1 MKPGSGTFPVPG
13 VDIGIVD
20 EKGADV
26 EPNNKG
32 YLVIK
37 RPWPGM
43 LMTLW
48 NNDDKYVNT
57 YWNKFKGYYYSGDF
71 ALLDQDNY
79 IWLLGRSD
87 DVLKVAGHRL
97 GTMELES
104 AFVSFDAIAEAAVI
118 SKPDEEKGEAIVA
131 FLVLKAGYKESP
143 EMRTDLVNHIRK
155 TVGPIATPSEIY
167 FTNKLPKTRS
177 GKIMRR
183 LLKSISTNSDII
195 GDTST
200 LEDEAS
206 IEEIKQVYRDFQNIT
221 KR

>member
-1 MKPGSGTFPVPG
+1 
-13 VDIGIVD
+13 
-20 EKGADV
+20 
-26 EPNNKG
+26 
-32 YLVIK
+32 
-37 RPWPGM
+37 
-43 LMTLW
+43 MTLW
-48 NNDDKYVNT
+48 NNDDKYINT
-57 YWNKFKGYYYSGDF
+57 YWNKFQGFYYSGDF

-87 DVLKVAGHRL
+87 DVLKIAGHRL

-104 AFVSFDAIAEAAVI
+104 AFVSFNAIAEAAVI

-155 TVGPIATPSEIY
+155 TVGPIATPNEIY

-183 LLKSISTNSDII
+183 LLKSISTNSEII

-206 IEEIKQVYRDFQNIT
+206 IEEIKQVYRDFQDIT